1 MMSRILF
8 LLVIPMLFAASAFAA
23 PEPGQ
28 NMETERAAY
37 TLPEL
42 KVDNKRYDVLH
53 LLGYVREYSTLT
65 TFTDTVLLF
74 REKTVDFMVPTRRI
88 RHFDGWTQP
97 RVLASESYYHF
108 TDYYGLDSV
117 SDRFDQHFS
126 WSDWVGIPDYAK
138 MPEKL
143 RTSVASDTVRGKFGP
158 TAIWQR
164 NEEAVRIDVNVLQ
177 DTLNYKWTP
186 ALARFITDE
195 VDFSDIR
202 VRYNYDNVLG
212 DDLWARDLSWMSF
225 DIESRGRGRRLR
237 HELRNYS
244 NEDCRVNTYGEIYIA
259 DREYI
264 TLAEAKKWDRIAP
277 RGNEIGILR
286 PDGIPALDPK
296 IASLVARVD
305 SLDHGALRLNG
316 EVDRKVAGR
325 NISDAP
331 VSKTKR
337 LLRSLKSLIGL

>member
-1 MMSRILF
+1 
-8 LLVIPMLFAASAFAA
+8 MLIAVLSQASVFGA
-23 PEPGQ
+23 PEPSE
-28 NMETERAAY
+28 NMRTVEKERPAY

-42 KVDNKRYDVLH
+42 RVENTKYDVLH

-88 RHFDGWTQP
+88 KKFDGWTQP

-117 SDRFDQHFS
+117 SDRYAQHFS
-126 WSDWVGIPDYAK
+126 WSDWVGIPDYAR
-138 MPEKL
+138 MPERL
-143 RTSVASDTVRGKFGP
+143 HTSIASDTVRGRFGP
-158 TAIWQR
+158 TAIWHR
-164 NEEAVRIDVNVLQ
+164 DEEVVRIDVNVLQ

-195 VDFSDIR
+195 VDFSNIT

-225 DIESRGRGRRLR
+225 DIESRGRGRKL
-237 HELRNYS
+237 HHDMRNYS

-264 TLAEAKKWDRIAP
+264 TLAEARKWDKLAP
-277 RGNEIGILR
+277 RGEEIGILR
-286 PDGIPALDPK
+286 PDGVPPLDPK

-305 SLDHGALRLNG
+305 SLDHKQLRLNE
-316 EVDRKVAGR
+316 EVDRSLAGR
-325 NISDAP
+325 KINDGP

-337 LLRSLKSLIGL
+337 FLKGLKSVIGL